1 MPNPELK
8 KKIGSIKPGANRP
21 EKFGLEPWPIV
32 WGVYVGQGCISGEDP
47 LEWIDILAHAH
58 NKKDEE
64 YFGWICIRDAKMAFT
79 KLGNPSLV
87 MKHEVAHLIANDQ
100 GHTKKWRE
108 ILTQMGGGVE
118 AKKYLISKKTHNIL
132 DSKLI
137 QSKEDNVKGTNASR
151 EEVTPGLRSKGRE
164 SGRSASSRLQAKGP
178 ESSRCTTEV
187 YVDW

>member
-1 MPNPELK
+1 MPSPTPK
-8 KKIGSIKPGANRP
+8 KKITTRPGANRP
-21 EKFGLEPWPIV
+21 SAFGLEAWPVV

-47 LEWIDILAHAH
+47 LDWIHILAHAH
-58 NKKDEE
+58 NRKDEE

-118 AKKYLISKKTHNIL
+118 AKKYLNSKVKSNKLDNKALISKEKNGQDTRISN
-132 DSKLI
+132 
-137 QSKEDNVKGTNASR
+137 
-151 EEVTPGLRSKGRE
+151 PGVLE
-164 SGRSASSRLQAKGP
+164 GP
-178 ESSRCTTEV
+178 G
-187 YVDW
+187 DIN

>member
-1 MPNPELK
+1 LK
-8 KKIGSIKPGANRP
+8 RKIGSIRPGANRP

-32 WGVYVGQGCISGEDP
+32 WGVYVGQGCITGKDP
-47 LEWIDILAHAH
+47 LDWIHILAHAH
-58 NKKDEE
+58 NRKDEE

-108 ILTQMGGGVE
+108 VLTQMGGASE
-118 AKKYLISKKTHNIL
+118 AKKYLISKKKPTIL
-132 DSKLI
+132 NNKVI
-137 QSKEDNVKGTNASR
+137 ESKEENGKRVDAPR
-151 EEVTPGLRSKGRE
+151 EETLGRLWSPGRGPGE
-164 SGRSASSRLQAKGP
+164 YSGIGLQAQGQEP
-178 ESSRCTTEV
+178 GRCTTEV